1 MRNLDDNLHI
11 PPVSVLTGCTASGKT
26 GVLLKLKEK
35 RDIEVISA
43 DSRQVYRGLDI
54 GTAKPSLEE
63 QSVLAHHLIDI
74 INPDEAFSAGMF
86 SREAQRLISE
96 IRNRD
101 SIPVIA
107 GGTVLYL
114 LALTGSLDPMP
125 RRCSGV
131 REGLMVLERET
142 PGVLYR
148 MLEKLDPLTA
158 ASTGEGDIRRQIR
171 ALELFALTGSLPAVL
186 RKGGDPKLRRMFRIV
201 GISLPRE
208 DHRRKIRSRAADMI
222 DQGLVDEVKS
232 LLSEGWGRES
242 VLGRTIGYREVLD
255 FLDGS
260 IASIEKTIDAIS
272 ASTWHLVRKQ
282 KNMFD
287 RFEGIV
293 WVEDN
298 QDLIEELLLGEGG
311 F

>member
-1 MRNLDDNLHI
+1 MDDSLHI
-11 PPVSVLTGCTASGKT
+11 SPVLVLTGSTASGKT
-26 GVLLKLKEK
+26 GVLLKLKQK
-35 RDIEVISA
+35 HDIEVVSA

-54 GTAKPSLEE
+54 GTAKPSPEE
-63 QSVLAHHLIDI
+63 QSVLLHHLIDI
-74 INPDEAFSAGMF
+74 INPDESFSAGMF
-86 SREAQRLISE
+86 AREARRLISE

-107 GGTVLYL
+107 GGTALYL
-114 LALTGSLDPMP
+114 LALTGGLDPMP
-125 RRCSGV
+125 SMCGGV
-131 REGLMVLERET
+131 REGLGVLEREN

-158 ASTGEGDIRRQIR
+158 SATGEGDIRRQVR

-201 GISLPRE
+201 GISPPRE
-208 DHRRKIRSRAADMI
+208 EHRRRIRSRAADMI

-232 LLSEGWGRES
+232 LVSSGWGRES

-255 FLDGS
+255 FLDGT
-260 IASIEKTIDAIS
+260 IASIENTIDAIS

-282 KNMFD
+282 KNMFG

-293 WVEDN
+293 WVEDK

>member
-1 MRNLDDNLHI
+1 MDDSLHI
-11 PPVSVLTGCTASGKT
+11 PPVLVLTGSTASGKT
-26 GVLLKLKEK
+26 GVLLKLKQK
-35 RDIEVISA
+35 HDIEVVSA
-43 DSRQVYRGLDI
+43 DSRQIYRGLDI
-54 GTAKPSLEE
+54 GTAKPSPEE
-63 QSVLAHHLIDI
+63 QSVLIHHLTDI
-74 INPDEAFSAGMF
+74 INPDETFSAGMF
-86 SREAQRLISE
+86 AREARRLISE

-107 GGTVLYL
+107 GGTALYL
-114 LALTGSLDPMP
+114 LALTGGLDPMP
-125 RRCSGV
+125 QKCSGV
-131 REGLMVLERET
+131 REGLGVLEREN

-148 MLEKLDPLTA
+148 MLERLDPLTA
-158 ASTGEGDIRRQIR
+158 AATGEGDIRRQVR

-208 DHRRKIRSRAADMI
+208 EHRRRIRSRAADMI

-232 LLSEGWGRES
+232 LVSSGWGRES

-255 FLDGS
+255 FLDGT
-260 IASIEKTIDAIS
+260 IASIENTIDAIS

-282 KNMFD
+282 KNMFG

-293 WVEDN
+293 WVEDK
-298 QDLIEELLLGEGG
+298 QDLIEESLLGEGG

>member
-1 MRNLDDNLHI
+1 MRNLDDSQHVPTVL
-11 PPVSVLTGCTASGKT
+11 VLTGCTASGKT
-26 GVLLKLKEK
+26 GVLLKLKQK
-35 RDIEVISA
+35 YDIEVISA

-63 QSVLAHHLIDI
+63 QSIVVHHLIDI
-74 INPDEAFSAGMF
+74 IDPDELFSAGMF
-86 SREAQRLISE
+86 AREAWRLISE
-96 IRNRD
+96 IRNRG

-107 GGTVLYL
+107 GGTALYI
-114 LALTGSLDPMP
+114 LALTGGLDPMP

-148 MLEKLDPLTA
+148 MLERLDPLTA
-158 ASTGEGDIRRQIR
+158 AATGEGDVRRQVR
-171 ALELFALTGSLPAVL
+171 AIELFALTGSLPAAL
-186 RKGGDPKLRRMFRIV
+186 RKGGDPKLRRMFRIA

-208 DHRRKIRSRAADMI
+208 EHRRRIRSRAAAMMDH
-222 DQGLVDEVKS
+222 GLIDEVHS
-232 LLSEGWGRES
+232 LLSAGWGRDS
-242 VLGRTIGYREVLD
+242 VLGGTIGYSEVLD
-255 FLDGS
+255 YLDGK
-260 IASIEKTIDAIS
+260 IASIEETIDAIS

-282 KNMFD
+282 KNMFG

-293 WVEDN
+293 WTEGN
-298 QDLIEELLLGEGG
+298 QELIEDSLFGEGG

>member
-1 MRNLDDNLHI
+1 MDDSLHM
-11 PPVSVLTGCTASGKT
+11 PPVLVLTGSTASGKT
-26 GVLLKLKEK
+26 GVLLKLKQK
-35 RDIEVISA
+35 HDIEVVSA
-43 DSRQVYRGLDI
+43 DSRQIYRGLDI
-54 GTAKPSLEE
+54 GTAKPSPEE
-63 QSVLAHHLIDI
+63 QSVLIHHLTDI
-74 INPDEAFSAGMF
+74 INPDETFSAGMF
-86 SREAQRLISE
+86 AREARRLISE

-107 GGTVLYL
+107 GGTALYL
-114 LALTGSLDPMP
+114 LALTGGLDPMP
-125 RRCSGV
+125 QKCSGV
-131 REGLMVLERET
+131 REGLGVLEREN

-148 MLEKLDPLTA
+148 MLERLDPLTA
-158 ASTGEGDIRRQIR
+158 AATGEGDIRRQVR

-208 DHRRKIRSRAADMI
+208 EHRRRIRSRAADMI

-232 LLSEGWGRES
+232 LVSSGWGRES

-255 FLDGS
+255 FLDGT
-260 IASIEKTIDAIS
+260 IASIENTIDAIS

-282 KNMFD
+282 KNMFG

-293 WVEDN
+293 WVEDK
-298 QDLIEELLLGEGG
+298 QDMIEELLFGEGG